1 MDRLELRLTDPEVA
15 ENLKSNAEGLAR
27 AGIEPTIDVLRY
39 IKLSAYED
47 KEADQTF
54 CLGCQSH
61 KPVKK
66 DQEVMI

>member
-1 MDRLELRLTDPEVA
+1 MDRLKLRLTDPEVA
-15 ENLKSNAEGLAR
+15 ENLRSNAEGLAK

-54 CLGCQSH
+54 CPGCQHH
-61 KPVKK
+61 KPIKK
-66 DQEVMI
+66 D